1 MCCKSIIMD
10 QKEVRIPIVGVIE
23 ESRRNPTNERQYLDH
38 YPNGEGIYLVKFD
51 DGSQE
56 LRSVSTGNKK
66 IDDVIYIA
74 KFLSIFHVPSHV
86 IAEEIKKEHEATLKD
101 AIESLRTDVIRDVY
115 ACHEDMLRENGTIIR
130 SLDELKES
138 VQAPGNGISE
148 KTLLEALKVVAAGK
162 HD

>member
-1 MCCKSIIMD
+1 ME
-10 QKEVRIPIVGVIE
+10 QYEVRIPIAGVIE
-23 ESRRNPTNERQYLDH
+23 ESRLHPTNERQYLAH

-56 LRSVSTGNKK
+56 LRSVFAGKK
-66 IDDVIYIA
+66 IDDGRHLAQIMCC
-74 KFLSIFHVPSHV
+74 FPVPPQV

-101 AIESLRTDVIRDVY
+101 AIESLRTDVIHAVDV
-115 ACHEDMLRENGTIIR
+115 CHENMFKDNAEIFRAINELR
-130 SLDELKES
+130 ES
-138 VQAPGNGISE
+138 VQASGNGISE

>member
-1 MCCKSIIMD
+1 ME
-10 QKEVRIPIVGVIE
+10 QHEVRIPIAGVIE
-23 ESRRNPTNERQYLDH
+23 ESRLHPTNERQYLAH

-56 LRSVSTGNKK
+56 LRSVFADKQ
-66 IDDVIYIA
+66 IDDGRHLAHIMCR
-74 KFLSIFHVPSHV
+74 FPVPAQV

-101 AIESLRTDVIRDVY
+101 AIESLRTDVIHAVDV
-115 ACHEDMLRENGTIIR
+115 CHENLLKDNAAFFRALN
-130 SLDELKES
+130 ELKES
-138 VQAPGNGISE
+138 GLASGNGISE

>member
-23 ESRRNPTNERQYLDH
+23 ESHLRPTNDHMYADH
-38 YPNGEGIYLVKFD
+38 YPNCDGVYLVKFD
-51 DGSQE
+51 DGSRE
-56 LRSVSTGNKK
+56 LRSVMSNGM
-66 IDDVIYIA
+66 IDKDRERVVT
-74 KFLSIFHVPSHV
+74 FNFPVPPQV

-101 AIESLRTDVIRDVY
+101 AIESLRTDVIHAVDV
-115 ACHEDMLRENGTIIR
+115 CHENMLKDNAAIFRAIN
-130 SLDELKES
+130 ELKES
-138 VQAPGNGISE
+138 VQASGNGISE

>member
-1 MCCKSIIMD
+1 ME
-10 QKEVRIPIVGVIE
+10 QQEVRIPIVGVIE

-38 YPNGEGIYLVKFD
+38 YPNGDGVYLVKFD
-51 DGSQE
+51 DGSRE
-56 LRSVSTGNKK
+56 LSSVMSNGM
-66 IDDVIYIA
+66 IDKGRKRVVTFNFPVPAQVI
-74 KFLSIFHVPSHV
+74 S
-86 IAEEIKKEHEATLKD
+86 EEIKNEHEATLKD
-101 AIESLRTDVIRDVY
+101 AIEALRTDVIRDVY